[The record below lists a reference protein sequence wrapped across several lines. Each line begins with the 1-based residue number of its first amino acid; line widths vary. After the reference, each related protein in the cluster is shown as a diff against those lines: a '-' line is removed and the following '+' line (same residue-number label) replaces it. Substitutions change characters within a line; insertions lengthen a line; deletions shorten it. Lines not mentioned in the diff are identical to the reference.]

1 MIIFN
6 LVLIIYSFISLL
18 NLKRKDETRKSK
30 LAVINMMFIIYYF
43 IQMAVYIW
51 GNIKMPYGCT
61 MDFRYVVPTVFIG
74 MFFIAQSFERK
85 NKFNIKDIYK
95 AVTIFSILAIVFE
108 LTYLDNFFI

>member
-1 MIIFN
+1 
-6 LVLIIYSFISLL
+6 
-18 NLKRKDETRKSK
+18 
-30 LAVINMMFIIYYF
+30 
-43 IQMAVYIW
+43 
-51 GNIKMPYGCT
+51 

-108 LTYLDNFFI
+108 LTYLDKFFI